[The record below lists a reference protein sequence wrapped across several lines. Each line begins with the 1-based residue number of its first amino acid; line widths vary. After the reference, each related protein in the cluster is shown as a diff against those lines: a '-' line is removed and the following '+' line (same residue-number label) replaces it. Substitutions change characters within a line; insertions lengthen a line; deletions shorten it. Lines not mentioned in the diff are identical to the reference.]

1 MTSYKRGMV
10 VLVPFPFT
18 DLTSIKQRPA
28 LIVSPDSLNSTRPD
42 VVVLAI
48 TSQFPTQLAEDEM
61 ALPITELAQCGLPK
75 PSLIKLMKIFAIHQ
89 GLVRKPMG
97 QVSATTLAAVMHRLQ
112 KQFEL

>member
-1 MTSYKRGMV
+1 MTTYKRGMV

-18 DLTSIKQRPA
+18 DLTSIKQRPT

-48 TSQFPTQLAEDEM
+48 TSQLPTQLAEDEM
-61 ALPITELAQCGLPK
+61 PVPATELAQCGLPK
-75 PSLIKLMKIFAIHQ
+75 PSLIKLTKIFAIHQ

-97 QVSATTLAAVMHRLQ
+97 QVSPATLATILRRLQ
-112 KQFEL
+112 KQFEP